1 MGEFNYDLSQTFP
14 EIPWVVNQQVSNTSL
29 PVFYVTAALF
39 YFFFFQDVC
48 RWQYRCCWKPVAD
61 TKVPAC
67 FFPKNWGYEVSD
79 LEDTSTGEHCLN
91 LVLGSQ
97 CLWSSQGRC

>member
-39 YFFFFQDVC
+39 YFFFLGCLQMAV
-48 RWQYRCCWKPVAD
+48 QML
-61 TKVPAC
+61 
-67 FFPKNWGYEVSD
+67 
-79 LEDTSTGEHCLN
+79 LEAS
-91 LVLGSQ
+91 
-97 CLWSSQGRC
+97 GRYQSPCMLLP

>member
-39 YFFFFQDVC
+39 YFFFFRMSADGSTDV
-48 RWQYRCCWKPVAD
+48 A
-61 TKVPAC
+61 
-67 FFPKNWGYEVSD
+67 
-79 LEDTSTGEHCLN
+79 
-91 LVLGSQ
+91 GSQ
-97 CLWSSQGRC
+97 WPIPKPLHASSLRTGAMKSVALKIQAQVSTA